1 MKYALI
7 ENGIVKQ
14 VQPYTQVGFVEVPDY
29 VCYGMVDNGDGT
41 FTVSDKDP
49 VALAEKRVA
58 EIYTRL
64 SEIDVESVRPIRA
77 VTAGTATA
85 FDTDKLAALDTE
97 AEALRL
103 ELASL

>member
-1 MKYALI
+1 MINYKDS
-7 ENGIVKQ
+7 NGNVHSITEYQKDLVK
-14 VQPYTQVGFVEVPDY
+14 TDWVEMTAAEWELYMNPPKTDY
-29 VCYGMVDNGDGT
+29 E
-41 FTVSDKDP
+41 
-49 VALAEKRVA
+49 LAA
-58 EIYTRL
+58 ERAADIHTRL
-64 SEIDVESVRPIRA
+64 SEIDVESVRPLRA

>member
-14 VQPYTQVGFVEVPDY
+14 VQPYTQTGFIKVDETVI
-29 VCYGMVDNGDGT
+29 CGMVDNGDGT
-41 FTVSDKDP
+41 FSLPREDAAML
-49 VALAEKRVA
+49 VATRAA

-64 SEIDVESVRPIRA
+64 SEIDVESVRPLRA
-77 VTAGTATA
+77 VAAGTSTS
-85 FDTDKLAALDTE
+85 FDTDKLTVLNTE